1 MTIKSTAVIVLGVVV
16 LFALWFVFLAGKED
30 YPDTDVGDLDGNRLF
45 LQTEQLLRESEAW
58 PADLTDDSVIV
69 ASSLEPYPVRTVR
82 YSVEV
87 DADLEKVI
95 EYVRDENYSGK
106 TRRQKADKYE
116 DTLYEKGDDERPHEW
131 VRRSVHISP
140 PPAGNRDAVVMYF
153 EDRPDPKTYRIAF
166 QSVETNGGKPFP
178 EVEDAVRFKVLPSIY
193 KVEETAP
200 GKVRIRKVEAVDPR
214 GSMSTLMNN
223 YVISLFF
230 FRNYMFE
237 QAKAMRDALHE
248 AKSEP
253 SASSGIERP
262 RWICGSAKPVSAIV

>member
-1 MTIKSTAVIVLGVVV
+1 MTMRRKAAVVCAAVVMV
-16 LFALWFVFLAGKED
+16 ALWFVFLSGAAD
-30 YPDTDVGDLDGNRLF
+30 YPDTDVRDLDKERLF

-58 PADLTDDSVIV
+58 PADLTDDSVVV

-106 TRRQKADKYE
+106 TRREKRDKYE
-116 DTLYEKGDDERPHEW
+116 DTLYEKESNGAPSEW
-131 VRRSVHISP
+131 VRRSVHIAP
-140 PPAGNRDAVVMYF
+140 PPGGNRDAVVMYF

-166 QSVETNGGKPFP
+166 QSVETIDGKAFP
-178 EVEDAVRFKVLPSIY
+178 AVDDAVRFKVLPSIY

-200 GKVRIRKVEAVDPR
+200 GRVRIRKVEAVDPR

-223 YVISLFF
+223 YFLSLFF
-230 FRNYMFE
+230 FRSYMFE
-237 QAKAMRDALHE
+237 QAKEMRRALREGH
-248 AKSEP
+248 
-253 SASSGIERP
+253 G
-262 RWICGSAKPVSAIV
+262 

>member
-1 MTIKSTAVIVLGVVV
+1 MTLKKTAGIVFGGVVLV
-16 LFALWFVFLAGKED
+16 LLFLIFLAGGAT
-30 YPDTDVGDLDGNRLF
+30 YPDLDTGDLDRDQLF
-45 LQTEQLLRESEAW
+45 RITEQLLEESEVW
-58 PADLTDDSVIV
+58 PAELTADGVVVS
-69 ASSLEPYPVRTVR
+69 SSLEPYPVRTVR

-95 EYVRDENYSGK
+95 EYVKDENYSGPG
-106 TRRQKADKYE
+106 RREKPDKDKYE
-116 DTLYEKGDDERPHEW
+116 VTLYQKDEAGVPYEW

-140 PPAGNRDAVVMYF
+140 PPGGNRDAVVLYF

-166 QSVETNGGKPFP
+166 QSVETIGGKDFP

-200 GKVRIRKVEAVDPR
+200 GKVLVRKVEAVDPR

-223 YVISLFF
+223 YFISLMF

-237 QAKAMRDALHE
+237 QAKDMRATLGG
-248 AKSEP
+248 AQ
-253 SASSGIERP
+253 G
-262 RWICGSAKPVSAIV
+262 